1 LFYNAAAG
9 SGVPLLSTVTF
20 RRAGSVLVVNEG
32 PPVLSIIA
40 ELNTG
45 MFMNKLEYLLEYPC
59 RS

>member
-1 LFYNAAAG
+1 M
-9 SGVPLLSTVTF
+9 
-20 RRAGSVLVVNEG
+20 VNEG